1 MSRRLSL
8 FAGRPPFPGGIHPPT
23 RKSLAEEAAIE
34 VLPLPKQVRIPVL
47 QHAGAPCIPSVKP
60 RQAVVLGEKIGESE
74 GFIGTSMHASVSGV
88 VARSETAVLP
98 NGRHVRL
105 IPISTAGEQP
115 EGRDLFDLLLG
126 GDWPREGLDRHDP
139 AEIAR
144 ACRDAGIVGMGGA
157 AFPTHVKLA
166 RNEGRPVDTLVVNG
180 CECEPYLTSDARL
193 MVEAPAPIVAGGLLA
208 ARAAGAG
215 RILIAVEDNKPGAI
229 EALRSAAA
237 ATGIEVVTTETRYPM
252 GGERQLIPAVLART
266 VPTGGIPLDIG
277 VVVINVA
284 TAAALARAVLR
295 GGPMT
300 HRLVTVTGRGVVRP
314 GNLLCPVGT
323 PYRDLLD
330 ACGGLAE
337 DAARVV
343 SGGPM
348 MGFTVGDLDTPVT
361 KGTSGLT
368 VLSREEVARIRET
381 ACVRCGRCVD
391 VCPLSLTPTKMA
403 QAARFRNWEV
413 ARRYQLLACCECG
426 CCGYECPA
434 GIPLVQLIRTGKA
447 VMPRS

>member
-1 MSRRLSL
+1 
-8 FAGRPPFPGGIHPPT
+8 
-23 RKSLAEEAAIE
+23 
-34 VLPLPKQVRIPVL
+34 
-47 QHAGAPCIPSVKP
+47 
-60 RQAVVLGEKIGESE
+60 
-74 GFIGTSMHASVSGV
+74 
-88 VARSETAVLP
+88 
-98 NGRHVRL
+98 
-105 IPISTAGEQP
+105 
-115 EGRDLFDLLLG
+115 
-126 GDWPREGLDRHDP
+126 
-139 AEIAR
+139 
-144 ACRDAGIVGMGGA
+144 
-157 AFPTHVKLA
+157 
-166 RNEGRPVDTLVVNG
+166 
-180 CECEPYLTSDARL
+180 
-193 MVEAPAPIVAGGLLA
+193 
-208 ARAAGAG
+208 
-215 RILIAVEDNKPGAI
+215 
-229 EALRSAAA
+229 
-237 ATGIEVVTTETRYPM
+237 
-252 GGERQLIPAVLART
+252 
-266 VPTGGIPLDIG
+266 
-277 VVVINVA
+277 
-284 TAAALARAVLR
+284 
-295 GGPMT
+295 
-300 HRLVTVTGRGVVRP
+300 P